1 MDFTNW
7 APNEP
12 KLGETADCCR
22 LKNDFSMFGMWRDG
36 VCTDNCPYICK
47 KLKSK
52 ILLYNVF
59 RNRSLKRS
67 QESILVSRFARI
79 RSWQQICKNP
89 FLTADLQE
97 SEMILEQKYL
107 QKSIQG
113 ILAVFNKLLSL
124 FFETDLLHRLRIL
137 PCILH
142 PCQMS
147 KVINEKGVAFLNHL
161 CLFQVQSLKQTYF
174 YICIISVLPS
184 ATIPEHTIL
193 KYSNVISFKNYCE
206 INLVKKAECLHNY
219 GTGQSWTPKVY
230 IGCNLKCLSWLGIII
245 EQLTS

>member
-79 RSWQQICKNP
+79 HSWQQICKNP
-89 FLTADLQE
+89 
-97 SEMILEQKYL
+97 
-107 QKSIQG
+107 
-113 ILAVFNKLLSL
+113 
-124 FFETDLLHRLRIL
+124 RW
-137 PCILH
+137 
-142 PCQMS
+142 
-147 KVINEKGVAFLNHL
+147 FLNKNIYRNQFKGFL
-161 CLFQVQSLKQTYF
+161 QSSTNFYPCSLKQTC
-174 YICIISVLPS
+174 CI
-184 ATIPEHTIL
+184 A
-193 KYSNVISFKNYCE
+193 YAYCHVFC
-206 INLVKKAECLHNY
+206 IHVKCQRSSMKKA
-219 GTGQSWTPKVY
+219 
-230 IGCNLKCLSWLGIII
+230 
-245 EQLTS
+245 